1 MSIRL
6 SEAKIDF
13 TPIQKT
19 SITERYVCRTC
30 HHEKYGYT
38 CSHPEKGK
46 KGWTDKTEHYCWK
59 PKDFGKKKK
68 REDSIES
75 A

>member
-1 MSIRL
+1 MRY
-6 SEAKIDF
+6 EQARIDY

-19 SITERYVCRTC
+19 SSTEKHVCRTC
-30 HHEKYGYT
+30 EHEKYGYT
-38 CSHPEKGK
+38 CSHSKVGK
-46 KGWTDKTEHYCWK
+46 KGWLDMPQSKCWEIKT
-59 PKDFGKKKK
+59 FGKKKK